1 MYFDRGFPKT
11 NYDVDGNGVTV
22 LAEDILTRIII
33 RDKAFSTY
41 TAFAKHFVEEH
52 ETPESIATAAYG
64 RPTYHWVVLMFN
76 RMFDRYYDWPLTER
90 QLQLYSNDKYDD
102 GDDIHHYEAPQ
113 TSGDTNTKLI
123 VESTAPF
130 AMPITNLE
138 YERNLNDERK
148 VIWLLKPEYLGLLE
162 YQFNALK
169 HGRYY

>member
-1 MYFDRGFPKT
+1 
-11 NYDVDGNGVTV
+11 
-22 LAEDILTRIII
+22 
-33 RDKAFSTY
+33 
-41 TAFAKHFVEEH
+41 
-52 ETPESIATAAYG
+52 
-64 RPTYHWVVLMFN
+64 
-76 RMFDRYYDWPLTER
+76 MFDRYYDWPLTER
-90 QLQLYSNDKYDD
+90 QLQLYANDKYDD